1 MYVEYFLM
9 YALLMN
15 YKIFNSYLQKYI
27 KVCQGFTKYGLERL
41 SEYILQ
47 QTWAPSMKAEMS
59 TSLHEQQA
67 CGLNVLSAQGCRLV
81 YRMAW

>member
-1 MYVEYFLM
+1 MKSLT
-9 YALLMN
+9 AI
-15 YKIFNSYLQKYI
+15 YKNILKFVKVLQI
-27 KVCQGFTKYGLERL
+27 YGLERL

-59 TSLHEQQA
+59 ISSHEQQA
-67 CGLNVLSAQGCRLV
+67 GGFNVLSAQGCRLV